1 MQFTLPSVLRV
12 SILEQLT
19 EDDVVFEQNIMD
31 EDYGFN
37 VFKNE
42 ILNQTMFD

>member
-31 EDYGFN
+31 EDYGFECFQKRN
-37 VFKNE
+37 SQSDDV
-42 ILNQTMFD
+42 